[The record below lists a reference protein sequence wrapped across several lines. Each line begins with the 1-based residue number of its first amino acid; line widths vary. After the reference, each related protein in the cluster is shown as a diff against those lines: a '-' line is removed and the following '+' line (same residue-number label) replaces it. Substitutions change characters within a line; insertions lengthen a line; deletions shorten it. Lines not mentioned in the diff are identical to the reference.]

1 MRAFF
6 LDTNI
11 LLDFLADRKPFSD
24 DAEILFENA
33 RQQKVE
39 LYVSAI
45 SFNNLY
51 YIINKLSGHKKAL
64 KLLGSLSEMVNIIP
78 LDDSIIRTALK
89 SSFKDFEDAIQYHSA
104 MLLPNIEAIITRNSK
119 DFKNSEMA
127 VISPEIASKLLQE

>member
-11 LLDFLADRKPFSD
+11 LLDFLADRKPYSD
-24 DAEILFENA
+24 DAEIIFENA
-33 RQQKVE
+33 AQQKVE

-51 YIINKLSGHKKAL
+51 YIINKLSGHKKAI

-78 LDDSIIRTALK
+78 LDDSIIKSALA

-104 MLLPNIEAIITRNSK
+104 ILFPNIEAIITRNSK
-119 DFKNSEMA
+119 DFKNSKMA
-127 VISPEIASKLLQE
+127 IISPEIAVKLLQ